1 MSDGREDPTGGP
13 PDDAASFEARLQAAR
28 TRRGLDPEPGPAR
41 LDKSQASALGVGL
54 RVGVELV
61 SALVVATAIGWGL
74 DRWFGTMP
82 LMICLFVLL
91 GGAAGV
97 VNVWRVMRPANGRG
111 EGI

>member
-1 MSDGREDPTGGP
+1 MNDGRDDPQP
-13 PDDAASFEARLQAAR
+13 RPSEDAASFEARLQAAR
-28 TRRGLDPEPGPAR
+28 ARRGLDAPPAQAG
-41 LDKSQASALGVGL
+41 LDRSQASALGVGL

-97 VNVWRVMRPANGRG
+97 LNVWRVMRPANGRG